1 MDEELGLAMASSIDT
16 GAQASLEAVSDQ
28 QPKIRVESL
37 DAVCRHFKMRYGR
50 LGHNFCTEAECTN
63 MEEMRWQ

>member
-50 LGHNFCTEAECTN
+50 LGHNFCN
-63 MEEMRWQ
+63 